1 VIRPATPLDA
11 EAIAAIYNPYVTGTV
26 ISFETAP
33 VAAEEMAGRI
43 RTTLAT
49 HPWLVF
55 EEDGSILGYAYAGPW
70 KAREA
75 YRFSV
80 ETTVYVARGQAR
92 KGIGRGLYAALLPE
106 LRARGFH
113 TALAVIALPNEAS
126 VALHEAFGFAKAG
139 LTPQVG
145 WKSGRWV
152 DVGYWALLL

>member
-1 VIRPATPLDA
+1 MIRPATPLDA

-33 VAAEEMAGRI
+33 VTAGEMAGRI
-43 RTTLAT
+43 RTTLAA
-49 HPWLVF
+49 HPWLVL

-80 ETTVYVARGQAR
+80 ETTVYVAHGHAR
-92 KGIGRGLYAALLPE
+92 KGIGRSLYAALLAE
-106 LRARGFH
+106 LRTRGFH

-126 VALHEAFGFAKAG
+126 VALHEAFGFRQAG

-145 WKSGRWV
+145 WKGGRWV